1 MVNRVMKPF
10 SLIQPPRTAVK
21 VGRLLYS
28 SPCTCT
34 MTCTPSLGLEK
45 SFPVLLAKP
54 YTYYGE
60 RT

>member
-1 MVNRVMKPF
+1 MKPF

-28 SPCTCT
+28 SPCT
-34 MTCTPSLGLEK
+34 MYMYMYCTPSLGLEK